1 MRLHEPNRSG
11 LVIGAASLGLAVAWS
26 ALLGSSRSVAAG
38 GCGASAGDMYGTFVA
53 HRTPPASAPDHD
65 DEELLTVTFNSP
77 NRVTDDY
84 EATRPGHTDA
94 SLRGSGT
101 FSISPLTW
109 TEKGTRT
116 AGGKSEPYEL
126 TFKAS
131 KVDCAGGT
139 RVTGF
144 TGTFSSPAMAIT
156 DTESFL
162 RR

>member
-1 MRLHEPNRSG
+1 MRLHESIRSR
-11 LVIGAASLGLAVAWS
+11 LVLGMASLGLAVAGS
-26 ALLGSSRSVAAG
+26 ALLGSSRSEAAD
-38 GCGASAGDMYGTFVA
+38 GCGGSAGDMYGTFVA

-65 DEELLTVTFNSP
+65 DEEVLTVTFNSP

-84 EATRPGHTDA
+84 KATRHGQTDA

-116 AGGKSEPYEL
+116 MGGKSEPYEL

-131 KVDCAGGT
+131 KVDCASGT
-139 RVTGF
+139 QVTGF
-144 TGTFSSPAMAIT
+144 TGTYSSPAMSAT
-156 DTESFL
+156 DTESYL
-162 RR
+162 RQ

>member
-1 MRLHEPNRSG
+1 MRLREPIRSR
-11 LVIGAASLGLAVAWS
+11 LVLGTASLGLAVAVS
-26 ALLGSSRSVAAG
+26 ALLGSSRSEARD
-38 GCGASAGDMYGTFVA
+38 GCGTSAGDVYGTFVA
-53 HRTPPASAPDHD
+53 HRTPPSSAPDHD
-65 DEELLTVTFNSP
+65 DEELLTVTFKSP

-84 EATRPGHTDA
+84 EAARNGQTDA

-116 AGGKSEPYEL
+116 LGGRSEPYEL

-131 KVDCAGGT
+131 KVDCVSGT
-139 RVTGF
+139 QVTGF
-144 TGTFSSPAMAIT
+144 TGTFGSPAMAIT

>member
-1 MRLHEPNRSG
+1 MRLHERIRSR
-11 LVIGAASLGLAVAWS
+11 LVLGTASLGIAVAGC
-26 ALLGSSRSVAAG
+26 ALLGSSRSEAAD
-38 GCGASAGDMYGTFVA
+38 GCGKAAGDMYGTFVA
-53 HRTPPASAPDHD
+53 HRTPASSAPDHD
-65 DEELLTVTFNSP
+65 DDEVLTVTFKSP

-84 EATRPGHTDA
+84 EAARHGQTDA

-116 AGGKSEPYEL
+116 VGGKSESYEL

-131 KVDCAGGT
+131 KVDCASGVQ
-139 RVTGF
+139 VTGF